1 MHKSMIAAV
10 IALITARFGQTCD
23 ENDCV
28 WGVCTFRDTN
38 DECVCL
44 EGYEG
49 ENCNTT
55 SSRFG
60 RSDSFP
66 SVCPCLNGGTCVYEG
81 NMISGQYFCENPAN
95 CSYSCVCPPGFTGY
109 NCSFVAGKTLY
120 TTSQKEL
127 NTLQNSSFY
136 VRSL

>member
-1 MHKSMIAAV
+1 MIAAV

-60 RSDSFP
+60 RSDSLHGMWFQNF
-66 SVCPCLNGGTCVYEG
+66 SQVCPDNGPLTVETLMEG
-81 NMISGQYFCENPAN
+81 ED
-95 CSYSCVCPPGFTGY
+95 
-109 NCSFVAGKTLY
+109 
-120 TTSQKEL
+120 
-127 NTLQNSSFY
+127 
-136 VRSL
+136 